1 MNLKSYV
8 FLLLVVT
15 LSGCAQEKL
24 IVKSDSKER
33 IKLGMPVH
41 ITRLGETYPLN
52 RDCKSTC
59 KECDP
64 LFKSWDW
71 YLDSISHDYLILRH
85 DEAFTYDTL
94 TQKEFKIRTR
104 NQKKLYLDAVLAI
117 DKQPMYIYKIPTV
130 SHFDKIPYDS
140 MQVLTFSYKKECYRG
155 GPFQRLFANPNKI
168 RRVSMKDAE
177 IKIKKP

>member
-1 MNLKSYV
+1 MTLKFYV
-8 FLLLVVT
+8 VLILVVT
-15 LSGCAQEKL
+15 VSGCAQEKL
-24 IVKSDSKER
+24 IVKSDTKER

-41 ITRLGETYPLN
+41 IARVGETYPLN

-64 LFKSWDW
+64 LFNAWEW
-71 YLDSISHDYLILRH
+71 YLDSISSDYLVLRH
-85 DEAFTYDTL
+85 NEAYTYDTL
-94 TQKEFKIRTR
+94 TQKEFKVRTR
-104 NQKKLYLDAVLAI
+104 NEKKLYLDAVLAI
-117 DKQPMYIYKIPTV
+117 DKQPMYVYKIPTV

-168 RRVSMKDAE
+168 RRVNMEGAE
-177 IKIKKP
+177 IKIKKQ